1 MLCGCTTG
9 AQEKL
14 KNMINLKKV
23 EKKLSI
29 LNKICW
35 ILVIFSIVS
44 FFVLLVICKYKQLHT
59 SNYSS
64 DVFVKGFFSL
74 TLIISMGLMLGF
86 PKTIYDL
93 IKSKKSVTTIKQKIF
108 FFYRLINIL
117 IAFVGSILL
126 FVFCLIKII

>member
-1 MLCGCTTG
+1 
-9 AQEKL
+9 
-14 KNMINLKKV
+14 MINLKKV
-23 EKKLSI
+23 EKIISI

-64 DVFVKGFFSL
+64 DAFVKGFFSL

-86 PKTIYDL
+86 PETIYDL
-93 IKSKKSVTTIKQKIF
+93 IKSKKLVTSIKQKVF

-117 IAFVGSILL
+117 IASVGSILL